1 MKKGGI
7 RPTETERYMLTKDSI
22 KTKEM
27 NINYGELYGV
37 LPGETDFSG
46 AIARS
51 LEGGKKNLSGEFLK
65 MTSDIHEERRLRKL

>member
-1 MKKGGI
+1 
-7 RPTETERYMLTKDSI
+7 
-22 KTKEM
+22 M

-37 LPGETDFSG
+37 SPGETDFSG

-65 MTSDIHEERRLRKL
+65 MVSEIYEERRLRKL